1 MACGPKDRMHV
12 SETRTTKVDRL
23 YIAMQCLLSLYV
35 DIRNATAPNSV
46 TRFCKTQ
53 GASWGGQS
61 IKDRQHAMERARA
74 AAAGRTNTVWL
85 EDLSWR
91 PDGLNRTTNESI
103 LRIDHPRPGEG
114 MRRIVSPSVR
124 ARLYLRCWARVRA
137 NGRAHKLTGGQTD
150 RQTERGRNPNR
161 QKGRDGAAVGDGA
174 LAGARAAG
182 GPEKAHK
189 ATCE

>member
-150 RQTERGRNPNR
+150 RQTDREGKEPEQAEREGWGGRGRWS
-161 QKGRDGAAVGDGA
+161 
-174 LAGARAAG
+174 AG
-182 GPEKAHK
+182 GRAGGWRTRKSPQSNV
-189 ATCE
+189 